1 MAGPHLHGVFGRRM
15 GSLPGYAYS
24 ERLARGDII
33 WNAATIGDL
42 FTRGPDVVTPGT
54 KMPVQ
59 RVDNAEDLAAL
70 LRFLEQA
77 TR

>member
-1 MAGPHLHGVFGRRM
+1 M
-15 GSLPGYAYS
+15 
-24 ERLARGDII
+24 LA
-33 WNAATIGDL
+33 
-42 FTRGPDVVTPGT
+42 

-70 LRFLEQA
+70 LRFLERA

>member
-1 MAGPHLHGVFGRRM
+1 
-15 GSLPGYAYS
+15 
-24 ERLARGDII
+24 
-33 WNAATIGDL
+33 
-42 FTRGPDVVTPGT
+42 VVTPGT

-77 TR
+77 TRKN

>member
-1 MAGPHLHGVFGRRM
+1 MML
-15 GSLPGYAYS
+15 
-24 ERLARGDII
+24 
-33 WNAATIGDL
+33 
-42 FTRGPDVVTPGT
+42 T

-59 RVDNAEDLAAL
+59 RVDNAEDMAAL